1 MTEDEVMIE
10 SAVLRQ
16 ILPEVTGAWE
26 LVHFCLLMAMGL
38 GSALDTSEPGSSHPT
53 GRGFFLLFFGCAELS
68 LLYMSFL

>member
-1 MTEDEVMIE
+1 MTEDKVMIK

-38 GSALDTSEPGSSHPT
+38 GSALDTSEPGSSQPT
-53 GRGFFLLFFGCAELS
+53 GRVFFLFLGCAELS
-68 LLYMSFL
+68 LLHMSFL